1 MQLSD
6 DIDLTQFS
14 PGERSVLEEYLRR
27 RALRRNGSRF
37 LDYVAQVCP
46 FFVFEEIHVLIARH
60 FEQLKAGQIDRLMIS
75 MPPRAGKSL
84 LASELLPAW
93 WMGHYPTDKILHTSY
108 AATLVEKFGR
118 KIRNQIMDGIYQ
130 DMFPRTQIA
139 RDSRSAG
146 QWATTQ
152 GGEYNAIGVGGGA
165 AGKGGN
171 LICVDDIV
179 SEQDMFSKTTHDNV
193 YEWYQS
199 GLYSRRQP
207 ERNAFIIMMTRWR
220 TDDLCGRLLAD
231 SIIKPDADQWVNL
244 SIPAILDKESA
255 ELLNGCSND
264 SHIKEPFH
272 YEAGDSFS
280 PRRWPLKEL
289 MRTKHTLGR
298 RAFASLYQQS
308 PVIEGGNIIQSEWW
322 KPWKESMPLP
332 KIEYI
337 LQSYDTAFEEG
348 ETNDFSARITL
359 GVFKRLSDNCMCAIL
374 LERLKERLTFPN
386 LLEEALA
393 SYNTYKPDRVIVEK
407 AASGAPLIQELRKR
421 GIPVTPIP
429 PKGSK
434 IARANA
440 ASIMLEQGAVYYPE
454 GKRWAQEVIDDCA
467 AFPNGAHDDIPDA
480 MFHALNFIRRMFLL
494 ETPGDE
500 EPEDDEMDKPPVR
513 SYARRQSRMRI
524 AA

>member
-1 MQLSD
+1 MSLFTPD
-6 DIDLTQFS
+6 
-14 PGERSVLEEYLRR
+14 ERVVVQEYLRR
-27 RALRRNGSRF
+27 KKEQKKGSRF

-46 FFVFEEIHVLIARH
+46 FFIFEEIHVLIARR
-60 FEQLKAGQIDRLMIS
+60 FEQLKAGKIDRLMIS

-108 AATLVEKFGR
+108 ASTLVEKFGR
-118 KIRNQIMDGIYQ
+118 KIRNQIMDAAYQ
-130 DMFPRTQIA
+130 EMFPGTQIA

-146 QWATTQ
+146 QWSTSL

-220 TDDLCGRLLAD
+220 TDDLIGRLLAD
-231 SIIKPDADQWVNL
+231 SIVKSEADQWENL
-244 SIPAILDKESA
+244 SVPAILDQESA
-255 ELLNGCSND
+255 DLLNECSND
-264 SHIKEPFH
+264 PHIKDPYH
-272 YEAGDSFS
+272 YTAGDSFS

-289 MRTKHTLGR
+289 LRTKHTLGR
-298 RAFASLYQQS
+298 KAFSSLYQQS
-308 PVIEGGNIIQSEWW
+308 PVIDGGNIIQTEWW
-322 KPWKESMPLP
+322 KPWKEGTALP

-337 LQSYDTAFEEG
+337 LQSYDTAYEEG
-348 ETNDFSARITL
+348 QSNDFSARVTL
-359 GVFKRLSDNCMCAIL
+359 GVFKRQSDNRMCAIL

-386 LLEEALA
+386 LLEEALT
-393 SYNTYKPDRVIVEK
+393 SYKEYKPDRVIIEK
-407 AASGAPLIQELRKR
+407 AASGAPLLQELRKR

-440 ASIMLEQGAVYYPE
+440 AAIMLEQGSVYYPD
-454 GKRWAQEVIDDCA
+454 GKKWAQEVIDDCA

-480 MFHALNFIRRMFLL
+480 LFHALNFIRRTFLL
-494 ETPGDE
+494 ETPDDE
-500 EPEDDEMDKPPVR
+500 EVDEDETTEKPPTR
-513 SYARRQSRMRI
+513 SYARRQSRLRV